1 MRPAGINSIF
11 LQLVILSGLLAG
23 CAHTPTAPAQKGIAA
38 DAGAAPSLP
47 TFRYARK
54 QDVELDILD
63 VKPGPDGFPVASI
76 FVRNLTDDTILI
88 TYGPKA
94 LLVHCGPFV
103 QAGPGATIAR
113 RQEILGGFDYVEFA
127 PVVGQWSQQSPQGG
141 AELLLPRSLPPGRY
155 ELWAT
160 LKISGPREF
169 IVESAHQPY
178 ELPRHR

>member
-1 MRPAGINSIF
+1 
-11 LQLVILSGLLAG
+11 
-23 CAHTPTAPAQKGIAA
+23 
-38 DAGAAPSLP
+38 
-47 TFRYARK
+47 
-54 QDVELDILD
+54 
-63 VKPGPDGFPVASI
+63 VASI

-88 TYGPKA
+88 TYWPKA

-103 QAGPGATIAR
+103 QAGPGATTAR